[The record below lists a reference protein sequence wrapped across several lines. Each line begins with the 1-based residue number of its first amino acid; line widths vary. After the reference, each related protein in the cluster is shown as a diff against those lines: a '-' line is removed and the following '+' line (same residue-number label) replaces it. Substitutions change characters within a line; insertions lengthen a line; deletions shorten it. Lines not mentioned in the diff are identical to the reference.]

1 MASSQL
7 RPGDSWGLLRDAGL
21 RAAVCRPSS
30 RGQGLYLQISSL
42 ALLPFCFYQNLF
54 LMGKK
59 KNSRTSLVMPGYQV
73 FQFKPTESTDR
84 LARQK
89 IQLILYFQGPTWIN

>member
-1 MASSQL
+1 MSAGPPRGGKASIFKL
-7 RPGDSWGLLRDAGL
+7 AP
-21 RAAVCRPSS
+21 
-30 RGQGLYLQISSL
+30 L
-42 ALLPFCFYQNLF
+42 ALLPFCFYQNRF

-59 KNSRTSLVMPGYQV
+59 KISRTSLVMPGYQV